1 MSMIVE
7 RAYIVHDQNVCTAC
21 GICELMCSLYHED
34 LYSPSLSR
42 SRINRQPF
50 TADHEYY
57 VCQQCQSPECYEA
70 CPLKDS
76 AIYIDTATGIV
87 YINEDECTG
96 CGECV
101 NACPFDPPRI
111 TISVKNNTAFKCDL
125 CKGREDGPICIE
137 YCPFQA
143 IKLESVDER

>member
-1 MSMIVE
+1 MIE
-7 RAYIVHDQNVCTAC
+7 IRKQIIHDQKVCTAC
-21 GICELMCSLYHED
+21 GICELMCSLYNED

-42 SRINRQPF
+42 SHIIRQPF
-50 TADHEYY
+50 TVDHEYY

-76 AIYIDTATGIV
+76 AICIDTSTGIV
-87 YINEDECTG
+87 YINEDECNG

-101 NACPFDPPRI
+101 SACSFDPSRI
-111 TISVKNNTAFKCDL
+111 SISVKNNVALKCDL

-143 IKLESVDER
+143 IKFESQDER